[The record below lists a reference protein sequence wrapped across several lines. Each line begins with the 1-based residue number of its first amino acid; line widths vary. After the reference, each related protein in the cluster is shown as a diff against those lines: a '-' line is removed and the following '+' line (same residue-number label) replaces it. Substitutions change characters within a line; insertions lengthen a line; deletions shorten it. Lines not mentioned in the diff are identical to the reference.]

1 MWAYRLAIGHWLFL
15 ILVCSFIAILDLI
28 SGIGGDIISL
38 IMSGMLFFISIGMVK
53 RFKTFTNPLFIAWYF
68 ADSQHLLASAQ
79 LNDGEMMGACPHC
92 WSILA
97 IKPLELNTEDKCPQ
111 CGGMLVSEE
120 TAKQFSDDEE

>member
-1 MWAYRLAIGHWLFL
+1 MGISFSYWSLAI
-15 ILVCSFIAILDLI
+15 SNTSMFIHSHIRLNQWNWWRHYLTNYVRNV
-28 SGIGGDIISL
+28 
-38 IMSGMLFFISIGMVK
+38 GMVK

-79 LNDGEMMGACPHC
+79 LKDGEMMGACPHC